1 MDSNNEE
8 NKKIKIPKV
17 LKVPIYIFFFILIF
31 LIFSYILSLVNTTNN
46 NSNENMTSENIVPA
60 PIVKYNVIVHI
71 DFVENILFNKYN
83 VNVSIDDTNIT
94 INHGED
100 KDLELSL
107 EEGSYTMTI
116 ISSEDSSIK
125 NETIINVKNNM
136 EIGYKIECYS
146 DRIAVTN
153 LYEDIEQELKE
164 DEVKI
169 NYDKSKFYNMNYTD
183 AVNVLKESGFNN
195 IKETPMY
202 DIYWGI
208 TTEGTVESVLINGE
222 DTYKRGNVYKKDS
235 EIVVSYHSSV
245 DNDPNKKV
253 VNAASTNVKNV
264 AIKGNNNAVPETKK
278 EEIKDNNAVS
288 EIKKEEV
295 KDNNNGASDTKKEE
309 KKIEHTYYST
319 NTEETVRNGNSGK
332 YAYVSKN
339 KFYSLYYII
348 DFDNNCIYNF
358 TYGNGEDNIC
368 FSTKIKSGDLNNG
381 IKVEYKDKENEWL
394 KAVHFK
400 YVNQP
405 YTLVLIDNDGFDW
418 EYSATSIDD
427 ALKLLKDREVH
438 EL

>member
-1 MDSNNEE
+1 MDSNNNEE

-17 LKVPIYIFFFILIF
+17 LKVPIYIFVFILIF

-46 NSNENMTSENIVPA
+46 NSNENMTSENIVPE
-60 PIVKYNVIVHI
+60 PIVKYNVIVHL
-71 DFVENILFNKYN
+71 DFIENILFNKYN

-100 KDLELSL
+100 KDIELSL

-116 ISSEDSSIK
+116 ISSENSSIK

-136 EIGYKIECYS
+136 EMGYKIECYS

-253 VNAASTNVKNV
+253 VNTTSTSVKN
-264 AIKGNNNAVPETKK
+264 
-278 EEIKDNNAVS
+278 
-288 EIKKEEV
+288 EEV
-295 KDNNNGASDTKKEE
+295 KENNDVVTETKKEE

-348 DFDNNCIYNF
+348 DFDNNYIYDF
-358 TYGNGEDNIC
+358 TYGNGEDNFC

-394 KAVHFK
+394 RAAHFK

-405 YTLVLIDNDGFDW
+405 YTLVLIDIDGFDW

-427 ALKLLKDREVH
+427 ALKLLKDREIH